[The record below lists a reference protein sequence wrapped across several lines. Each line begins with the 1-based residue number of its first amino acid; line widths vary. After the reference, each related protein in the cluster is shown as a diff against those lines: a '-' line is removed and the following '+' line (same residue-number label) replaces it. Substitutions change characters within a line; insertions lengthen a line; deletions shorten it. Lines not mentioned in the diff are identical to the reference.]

1 MKPVANIEER
11 CQNQS
16 INKPISRPN
25 LVVFYGNPK
34 QCETVESHEQVSQIL
49 HQRRIAGNI
58 DGESSEN
65 SVSGK
70 KTPQTGAEVSSQLQ
84 AKERIQS
91 GSGWTRA
98 GLFLDSDLGR
108 PGLYFGG
115 LGRPT
120 IARLFLII
128 VLQIK
133 IFIPN

>member
-16 INKPISRPN
+16 INKPISGPN

-34 QCETVESHEQVSQIL
+34 QSETVESHEQVSQIL

-70 KTPQTGAEVSSQLQ
+70 KLHKQERKFQ
-84 AKERIQS
+84 ADAKLKQ
-91 GSGWTRA
+91 G
-98 GLFLDSDLGR
+98 FN
-108 PGLYFGG
+108 
-115 LGRPT
+115 
-120 IARLFLII
+120 
-128 VLQIK
+128 Q
-133 IFIPN
+133 